1 MILEN
6 SSTRSRSQ
14 RNRAAWV
21 LLFLVLVLGFFALRN
36 AGHWLTR
43 EDPLEHADVIV
54 VLSGGLPYRAQG
66 AADVYKAGYAPE
78 VWVSYPTGPQQELGE
93 LGIHFVG
100 EEEYNREI
108 VIHEGVPENK
118 VVIFPDVIINTE
130 DEVQETAREM
140 RRQGKHVAIIVTS
153 PQHTRRVRALWKAIA
168 GKDLK
173 AVVRAA
179 PADPFDADHWWR
191 NTQDSLAVVREMLGL
206 VNVWFGLPVRPRT

>member
-1 MILEN
+1 MKE
-6 SSTRSRSQ
+6 SSTRTRYQ
-14 RNRAAWV
+14 PRRAALV
-21 LLFLVLVLGFFALRN
+21 LLILVLILAFFALRN

-66 AADVYKAGYAPE
+66 AADLYNAGYAPE
-78 VWVSYPTGPQQELGE
+78 VWVSYPTGPQQELGA

-100 EEEYNREI
+100 EEEYNRELL
-108 VIHEGVPENK
+108 IHEGVPEDK
-118 VVIFPDVIINTE
+118 VVTFPDVIINTE

-153 PQHTRRVRALWKAIA
+153 PEHTRRVKALWRAIA

-173 AVVRAA
+173 VVVRAA
-179 PADPFDADHWWR
+179 PTDPFDAGHWWR

-206 VNVWFGLPVRPRT
+206 VNVWFGLPVRPRP